1 MMNKA
6 LFLFLI
12 LLFGL
17 VLCSFLGGYCRR
29 DGFTNAST
37 ADDSSTNPATETVST
52 SDHPDTGS
60 TESTNYDNYNHYS
73 GSSHPAIFYGPN
85 GATARVIQT
94 NGNDTIV
101 ITQKNGNTEIFY
113 IDHKKSKNKN
123 NSDKNNS
130 DNKNKEADI
139 TSKVF
144 TGPNGGSGQI
154 ITTAN
159 GAKALKVTLP
169 DGSSFIFTATNSY
182 INDGSQSSDTT
193 TNTDADTTNQ
203 TSDYSNAYKQSFYN
217 YPASTNGAS
226 GVVVTGPQGNSA
238 AVVTGPNGNT
248 YAATNYDPSA
258 YQNSLPPGVPAS
270 QIPPGSE
277 DLYILKSEIVPP
289 VCPAC
294 PACPTCPANADAKK
308 CQPCP
313 PCGRCPEPSFEC
325 KKVPNY
331 NSFNPDQMPVPVMTD
346 FSSFGM

>member
-12 LLFGL
+12 LLFSL
-17 VLCSFLGGYCRR
+17 VLCSFLGGYCGR
-29 DGFTNAST
+29 DGFTT
-37 ADDSSTNPATETVST
+37 IST
-52 SDHPDTGS
+52 STDSTSNGS
-60 TESTNYDNYNHYS
+60 TTTEPMSTDNSDSGSTNYDNYDHYS
-73 GSSHPAIFYGPN
+73 GSSYPAIFYGPN

-113 IDHKKSKNKN
+113 IN
-123 NSDKNNS
+123 NTSDSSSNS
-130 DNKNKEADI
+130 STNSSTNSNSNSNSNTADI
-139 TSKVF
+139 TSKIF

-154 ITTAN
+154 ITTSS
-159 GAKALKVTLP
+159 GAKVLKVTLP
-169 DGSSFIFTATNSY
+169 NGNSFVFTPTNSY
-182 INDGSQSSDTT
+182 INDGSQPSDNS
-193 TNTDADTTNQ
+193 TNTSTDTN
-203 TSDYSNAYKQSFYN
+203 DYSNAYKQSFYN
-217 YPASTNGAS
+217 NPTTTS
-226 GVVVTGPQGNSA
+226 GVSGAVVTGPQGNTA
-238 AVVTGPNGNT
+238 AVVSGPNGNA
-248 YAATNYDPSA
+248 YAATNYDSSA
-258 YQNSLPPGVPAS
+258 YYNSLPPGIPAN
-270 QIPPGSE
+270 QIAPGSE

-313 PCGRCPEPSFEC
+313 PCARCPEPNFEC

-331 NSFNPDQMPVPVMTD
+331 SSFNPDQMPVPVMSN

>member
-1 MMNKA
+1 MNKA

-17 VLCSFLGGYCRR
+17 ILCSFLGGYCKR

-37 ADDSSTNPATETVST
+37 NDESSSNSVTNPVST
-52 SDHPDTGS
+52 SDHPDTG
-60 TESTNYDNYNHYS
+60 STNYDNYNHYS
-73 GSSHPAIFYGPN
+73 GSSYPAIFYGPN

-113 IDHKKSKNKN
+113 IDTNKN
-123 NSDKNNS
+123 NK
-130 DNKNKEADI
+130 KEADI

-154 ITTAN
+154 ITTSN
-159 GAKALKVTLP
+159 GAKVLKITLP
-169 DGSSFIFTATNSY
+169 NGNSFVFTPTNSY
-182 INDGSQSSDTT
+182 INDGSQTSDNT
-193 TNTDADTTNQ
+193 TNTNSDTTNQ

-217 YPASTNGAS
+217 NPTTTNSVSGA
-226 GVVVTGPQGNSA
+226 VVTGPNGNTA

-258 YQNSLPPGVPAS
+258 YYNSLPPGVPAS

-294 PACPTCPANADAKK
+294 PACPPSTDAKK

-313 PCGRCPEPSFEC
+313 PCARCPEPSFEC

-331 NSFNPDQMPVPVMTD
+331 SSFNPDQMPVPVMSD